1 MFFIKIANGW
11 IGTRVPW
18 FRKGPLLSSS
28 VVIKQFLQVQ
38 RPRFERRNFV
48 QIVIKCF
55 CFRAYLSNIIDILH
69 KRDSFSFLQLFSV
82 FHDQT
87 QIPDA
92 PASTRDR
99 SQVQMPP
106 MRSSISSSWISCKVN
121 ITRTNSR
128 AMELYGNSGR
138 WRLYL
143 PKRTAVVFMFY
154 PHKLW
159 STNVVLLR
167 YTCLTVGPIQL
178 FISIC

>member
-1 MFFIKIANGW
+1 MSSHPVEIYLISLVRFCRYHLVIVHCHHI
-11 IGTRVPW
+11 
-18 FRKGPLLSSS
+18 LSTSN
-28 VVIKQFLQVQ
+28 FL
-38 RPRFERRNFV
+38 FEP
-48 QIVIKCF
+48 
-55 CFRAYLSNIIDILH
+55 
-69 KRDSFSFLQLFSV
+69 SFSFLQLFSV

-128 AMELYGNSGR
+128 AMELYGNSRR

-143 PKRTAVVFMFY
+143 PKQTAVVFMFY